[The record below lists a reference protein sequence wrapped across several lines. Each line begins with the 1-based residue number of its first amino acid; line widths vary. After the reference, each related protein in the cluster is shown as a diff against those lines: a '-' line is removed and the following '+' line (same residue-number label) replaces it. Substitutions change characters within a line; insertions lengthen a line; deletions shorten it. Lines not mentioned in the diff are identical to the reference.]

1 MNNDKTTITAKQEWL
16 GESGY
21 CNCLLVTMSRMAI
34 ARVDL
39 TTSKPLPDLDALTK
53 ARPDSNAWIK
63 AQNLD
68 PDRLDRLTVI
78 RMLAELA
85 GISPKTGSSSGTI
98 EVQDVVGDDGG
109 IVQRFFEMELDFDG
123 DEPTLAVIQR
133 GIQDAEPGAA
143 GQPAT
148 RLEPK

>member
-1 MNNDKTTITAKQEWL
+1 
-16 GESGY
+16 
-21 CNCLLVTMSRMAI
+21 MSRMAI